1 MIIFENLLLVKKM
14 IMQRV
19 FSDII
24 KIIAVNLSKKQ
35 ALGAEPK

>member
-24 KIIAVNLSKKQ
+24 KIIVVNLSKQQ

>member
-24 KIIAVNLSKKQ
+24 KIIAVNLSKQQ
-35 ALGAEPK
+35 ALGPEPK

>member
-24 KIIAVNLSKKQ
+24 KIIAVNLSKQQ